1 MNIIFD
7 EVGHTYTDGNGNI
20 IPSVTQILGKVYGTG
35 LEDAPRFFVERAAEK
50 GTAIHK
56 EIEAYL
62 KTGKQGESQEFKAW
76 LSWFAYGNKALFREW
91 GSEKIIYAS
100 TKNGA
105 FAGTLDFWGDGWI
118 YDWKTC
124 KTATKQQIEKWQKQ
138 LSFYCYAVR
147 RMGNPVNEPLKIMHL
162 TADTYEVINVE
173 YLGDDFVEET
183 MAHYRAGES
192 VIPVTCTELQT
203 VSQEELMVLEE
214 TLRMIDTL
222 KEKAQQIREKIQ
234 EEMEKRGLLSVA
246 IGPVRASY
254 VAGSVKHTFDT
265 KRFKAEHADL
275 YKDYLTNSTVKPSVR
290 ITITED

>member
-62 KTGKQGESQEFKAW
+62 KEGKEGNTPEFKAW
-76 LSWFAYGNKALFREW
+76 KEW
-91 GSEKIIYAS
+91 WTPGGAFFSEKVIYSS
-100 TKNGA
+100 TGFGL
-105 FAGTLDFWGDGWI
+105 FAGTTDMYKNGWI

-124 KTATKQQIEKWQKQ
+124 KTATKQQIKKWQMQ
-138 LSFYCYAVR
+138 LSFYAYAWKQ
-147 RMGNPVNEPLKIMHL
+147 MGYPVNEPLKIIHL
-162 TADTYEVINVE
+162 TDTYEVINVE
-173 YLGDDFVEET
+173 YLGDKFVEET
-183 MAHYRAGES
+183 MNLYQQGCS
-192 VIPVTCTELQT
+192 VVPVTCTELQT

-222 KEKAQQIREKIQ
+222 KERAQQIREKIQ